1 MATNYQLK
9 PFRFNIDDL
18 NFMMAQIKFKPL
30 FDSSG
35 NAIIAWDGTG
45 SIFDA
50 KGVQYNITGMNANAA
65 ISIYG
70 TSYATAVSA
79 EGLRDVTGMHKPVW
93 RTCSLGRS

>member
-35 NAIIAWDGTG
+35 NAIIA
-45 SIFDA
+45 
-50 KGVQYNITGMNANAA
+50 
-65 ISIYG
+65 
-70 TSYATAVSA
+70 
-79 EGLRDVTGMHKPVW
+79 
-93 RTCSLGRS
+93 